1 MINKILKNARI
12 RKNLSQDELG
22 EKLSL
27 ARNTISSYERGN
39 SQPDFETIVRILDI
53 CDYEIKILDLYKTS
67 SISESGKLNV
77 FEFKASAFGA
87 SILII

>member
-53 CDYEIKILDLYKTS
+53 CDYEIKILDRYSNSLYDIDELTREK
-67 SISESGKLNV
+67 
-77 FEFKASAFGA
+77 
-87 SILII
+87 